1 MSLPT
6 LPKVQKLQA
15 ALHAKAKGS
24 PGYRFYALYDKVY
37 REDVL
42 WVAHRRCLMNGG
54 AAGIDG
60 QTFEDIERDGV
71 QKWLSEL
78 AEELRTKNYR
88 PSPVRRVYI
97 PKPDGKQRPLG
108 IPTIKD
114 RVVQMAAV
122 LVLEMIF
129 EADLQPERYAYRP
142 GRSALDA
149 VDHVHRL
156 LNTGHTEVV
165 DADLSGYFD
174 SIPHRE
180 LMKSVL
186 RRVSDRHLLALI
198 KMWLEAPVEEIDD
211 EGRRRRTTQNKD
223 ERRGCPQGAP
233 ISPLLSNLYMRRFIL
248 GWKTLGHQQRL
259 RARIVNYADDFVI
272 CCRGTAEE
280 AMRAMRDMMDRL
292 KLTVNE
298 TKTRLCRVPDES
310 FDFLGY
316 TLGRCYSPK
325 TGRAFIGSRPSR
337 KKVNRLCREISELT
351 SGQWSKNVKEL
362 VADINRKLNGWANYF
377 RLGQVNKAY
386 GSVDYHVVRRL
397 RQWLCKKHKV
407 RMAGVSRFSVEY
419 LYSELG
425 LVRLRRIK
433 RTFP

>member
-1 MSLPT
+1 
-6 LPKVQKLQA
+6 
-15 ALHAKAKGS
+15 
-24 PGYRFYALYDKVY
+24 
-37 REDVL
+37 
-42 WVAHRRCLMNGG
+42 
-54 AAGIDG
+54 
-60 QTFEDIERDGV
+60 
-71 QKWLSEL
+71 
-78 AEELRTKNYR
+78 
-88 PSPVRRVYI
+88 
-97 PKPDGKQRPLG
+97 
-108 IPTIKD
+108 
-114 RVVQMAAV
+114 
-122 LVLEMIF
+122 
-129 EADLQPERYAYRP
+129 
-142 GRSALDA
+142 LDA

-180 LMKSVL
+180 LMKSAL
-186 RRVSDRHLLALI
+186 RRVSDRHVLALI

-211 EGRRRRTTQNKD
+211 EGRRRRTTRNKD

-248 GWKTLGHQQRL
+248 GWQTLGHQQRL

-298 TKTRLCRVPDES
+298 TKTKLCRVPDES

-325 TGRAFIGSRPSR
+325 TGRAFIGSRPSK

-351 SGQWSKNVKEL
+351 SGQWSRNVEEL

-407 RMAGVSRFSVEY
+407 RTAGLSRFSVEY
-419 LYSELG
+419 LYGELG